1 MICYIGKKDRE
12 INYFNAT
19 NHPVHILDQDGSF
32 SPSSLIPFCS
42 FGDDMKS
49 MGMVVNGFH
58 DPVCH
63 SFEVK
68 IRNEQLCYEVDLEK
82 YKDDK
87 KIKEQLKSGLVL
99 ILDYNLDR
107 QSETYIPN
115 MVHKFGSEVND
126 VHIYLDT
133 ISKLTFN

>member
-1 MICYIGKKDRE
+1 
-12 INYFNAT
+12 
-19 NHPVHILDQDGSF
+19 
-32 SPSSLIPFCS
+32 
-42 FGDDMKS
+42 
-49 MGMVVNGFH
+49 MVVNGFH